1 MFDLHLLSQDNSEWS
16 VHMGPQTI
24 EITGRRTRGMRSGV
38 AIGMLVLTM
47 SVSVAANN
55 ADCQQEAHGTQVI
68 RSQPATPAEPTLK
81 ASVPTR
87 IRSLKGLH
95 WFQIGQASWYGSH
108 FQGKKTANGEAFD
121 MNSLTCAHRSLPLG
135 SWVRVT
141 NLKNR
146 KTIFVRVNDRG
157 PVPENRVIDL
167 SYAAARAVGLA
178 GVGKV
183 KLEAVRGGDAQMAR
197 DLVAQL
203 HIPLMPMV
211 GQ

>member
-1 MFDLHLLSQDNSEWS
+1 
-16 VHMGPQTI
+16 
-24 EITGRRTRGMRSGV
+24 MRSRV
-38 AIGMLVLTM
+38 ATGMLILTM
-47 SVSVAANN
+47 SVAGAANN
-55 ADCQQEAHGTQVI
+55 AECQQSRANPRTQISEVK
-68 RSQPATPAEPTLK
+68 PASATKSILK
-81 ASVPTR
+81 AAVPTR
-87 IRSLKGLH
+87 IRSIKRTH
-95 WFQIGQASWYGSH
+95 SFQIGQASWYGPH

-157 PVPENRVIDL
+157 PVPENRVVDL

-178 GVGKV
+178 GIGKV
-183 KLEAVRGGDAQMAR
+183 KLEAVRGGDPEMAR
-197 DLVAQL
+197 DLVAHL
-203 HIPLMPMV
+203 HIPLMPLI

>member
-1 MFDLHLLSQDNSEWS
+1 
-16 VHMGPQTI
+16 
-24 EITGRRTRGMRSGV
+24 MRSRV
-38 AIGMLVLTM
+38 ATGMLILTM
-47 SVSVAANN
+47 SVAGAANDG
-55 ADCQQEAHGTQVI
+55 DCQQSTVTPGTQI
-68 RSQPATPAEPTLK
+68 SETTRASATKPALK
-81 ASVPTR
+81 ASAPTR
-87 IRSLKGLH
+87 IRSIKGLH
-95 WFQIGQASWYGSH
+95 WFQIGQASWYGPH

-146 KTIFVRVNDRG
+146 KTVFVRVNDRG
-157 PVPENRVIDL
+157 PVPESRVVDL

-178 GVGKV
+178 GIGKV
-183 KLEAVRGGDAQMAR
+183 KLEAVRGGDPQMAR

-203 HIPLMPMV
+203 HIPLMAVV